1 MNVLIYGAGNRI
13 SLSIAMFLSKSG
25 SNAILADTG
34 KYARAFFSRYCKKK
48 YVFRGP
54 DNDGGTE
61 AFISD
66 LHDCIKQEGIELIV
80 PTSDNALFHLISAKD
95 SIPKGVKVLF
105 PLDYEKISY
114 VMNKKNIP
122 SICARSGIDTISTY
136 LLDNDFRISDIEKIG
151 PPYALKLEYGISGD
165 GFIKVDSLKKL
176 EKELGRIRDR
186 GLGKRYLLQ
195 KYISGPVYGAGGIF
209 ENNTLKHFFSYKYI
223 RRYPPLAGVS
233 TICVVDFQDSIKT
246 AMTKVLITLQ
256 WEGFCQMDFIVEDK
270 SRIPYLTDINPVH
283 WYSVPDSL
291 SEELNCLA
299 YYINGGK
306 KGELKKNKQEGF
318 YSTISLAGEL
328 QRIATGGVFRKSI
341 PAGIT
346 YWQCLQGLKYSDF
359 YWDPLPLLL
368 VPFLNIKKAHGKKL
382 WVNAKGEKR

>member
-13 SLSIAMFLSKSG
+13 SLSIAIFLSKIG
-25 SNAILADTG
+25 SHAILADTG

-48 YVFRGP
+48 YVFRDP
-54 DNDGGTE
+54 DDDGDIEG
-61 AFISD
+61 FISD

-95 SIPKGVKVLF
+95 SIPKDIKVLF
-105 PLDYEKISY
+105 PMDYEKISY

-122 SICARSGIDTISTY
+122 FICARSGILTIPTY
-136 LLDNDFRISDIEKIG
+136 LLDNDFRISDIEKID
-151 PPYALKLEYGISGD
+151 PPYALKLEYGVSGN
-165 GFIKVDSLKKL
+165 GFIKVDSSKKL
-176 EKELGRIRDR
+176 EKELERIRDR
-186 GLGKRYLLQ
+186 GLEKRYLLQ
-195 KYISGPVYGAGGIF
+195 KYISGPVYGAGGVF

-233 TICVVDFQDSIKT
+233 TMCVVDFQNNIRE
-246 AMTKVLITLQ
+246 AMSKALEALQ

-270 SRIPYLTDINPVH
+270 SQIPYLADINPVH
-283 WYSVPDSL
+283 WYTVPDSL
-291 SEELNCLA
+291 SEELNCLT
-299 YYINGGK
+299 YYVKGGK
-306 KGELKKNKQEGF
+306 EGEIKKNKKEGF
-318 YSTISLAGEL
+318 YATLSLTREL

-346 YWQCLQGLKYSDF
+346 YWGCLRGLRYSDF

-368 VPFLNIKKAHGKKL
+368 VPFLSIKKLMARSC
-382 WVNAKGEKR
+382 W